1 MPSEQSPTVRRRRLA
16 LELRRLREAA
26 RLTCEEVAEHLECSA
41 SKISRVETGRVSVSP
56 RDVRDMLEL
65 YGVPEQQRDSL
76 VQLSRDSR
84 QKGWWHAYSD
94 PVNPQFTTY
103 VGLESAA
110 SEIRVYEVNIIPG
123 LLQTAGL
130 RPDDDQGRDDER
142 PA

>member
-1 MPSEQSPTVRRRRLA
+1 MPTEQSPTVRRRR
-16 LELRRLREAA
+16 
-26 RLTCEEVAEHLECSA
+26 VA
-41 SKISRVETGRVSVSP
+41 VSP
-56 RDVRDMLEL
+56 RDVRDMREL

-110 SEIRVYEVNIIPG
+110 SEIRVYEVNMIPS
-123 LLQTAGL
+123 LLQTEDYVRTIIKAGTVNGK
-130 RPDDDQGRDDER
+130 QQAAES
-142 PA
+142 